1 MFKKVYIEI
10 TNICNKNCSFCSK
23 DTKPKREMTT
33 EEFEHIIDE
42 IKPYTNYIY
51 LHIKGEPLIH
61 SKLEQILDICTKNKI
76 WVNITTNGSLLK
88 QKEDILLKENTIR
101 QINISLHSFKK
112 EEYIDNI
119 VNTIEKLKTKDNIN
133 IVYRFWA
140 IKNNHFSK
148 DNLEILKQL
157 QKYYSFDIAQ
167 IEQNNNLK
175 LEKNIYLNKNDIFTW
190 PNTKTKKIGTTGYCH
205 ALKTHFGILADG
217 TVVPCC
223 LDSSG
228 LINLGNIFLESLST
242 ILEKPKTKKIIRG
255 FQNRKTVEDLCTYCS
270 FKERF

>member
-23 DTKPKREMTT
+23 DTKPKKEMTIK
-33 EEFEHIIDE
+33 EFEHIINE
-42 IKPYTNYIY
+42 IKPYTNYVY
-51 LHIKGEPLIH
+51 LHVKGEPLLH

-88 QKEDILLKENTIR
+88 QKEQILLKPNTIR
-101 QINISLHSFKK
+101 QINISLHSFKE

-119 VNTIEKLKTKDNIN
+119 VNTVNKLKNKDNIN

-140 IKNNHFSK
+140 ITNNHFSK
-148 DNLEILKQL
+148 DNLVILNQL
-157 QKYYSFDIAQ
+157 QKYYTFNIQ
-167 IEQNNNLK
+167 ELQEKNNLK
-175 LEKNIYLNKNDIFTW
+175 LEKKIYLNKGDIFAW
-190 PNTKTKKIGTTGYCH
+190 PNDKTKKIGTTGYCH

-228 LINLGNIFLESLST
+228 LIELGNIFTESLET
-242 ILEKPKTKKIIRG
+242 ILAKPKTKKIIEG
-255 FQNRKTVEDLCTYCS
+255 FQNRKVVEELCEYCS